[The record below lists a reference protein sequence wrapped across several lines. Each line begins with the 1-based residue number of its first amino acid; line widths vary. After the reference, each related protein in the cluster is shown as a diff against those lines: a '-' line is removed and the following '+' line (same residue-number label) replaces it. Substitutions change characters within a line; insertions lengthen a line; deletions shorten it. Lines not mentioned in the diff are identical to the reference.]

1 MRGMSPE
8 PVDREQ
14 AAAALAELERRR
26 SEVRSSSNTG
36 WRLMLGWAA
45 LLLVTLPL
53 FDHLKPM
60 AAGIILSVA
69 AVIGAVLS
77 AAYGSRN
84 RVVIRGGLRRYV
96 LTWVLWTP
104 WYVVLILV
112 LVLLGHRLS
121 FAWTLGAILAALP
134 LAASALWERSR

>member
-1 MRGMSPE
+1 
-8 PVDREQ
+8 
-14 AAAALAELERRR
+14 
-26 SEVRSSSNTG
+26 
-36 WRLMLGWAA
+36 MLGWAA

-60 AAGIILSVA
+60 VAGIILSVA
-69 AVIGAVLS
+69 AVIGAFLS
-77 AAYGSRN
+77 AVYGSRS
-84 RVVIRGGLRRYV
+84 RVMIRGGLRRYV

-112 LVLLGHRLS
+112 LVFLGHRLS
-121 FAWTLGAILAALP
+121 FSWTLGAILAALP